1 MLGGSATV
9 TLPAKLAPGNYVIRF
24 EVISLHFATVQG
36 GAEFYPACTQ
46 VTVGGSQKGGPTDDE
61 LVNLPG
67 AYSDTDPGIFVPDV
81 YDFNQDY
88 IFPGPP
94 IAAFAQVETAA
105 SGGGSNNGGV
115 RRGSTRFL
123 LLPCLLIIAY
133 LL

>member
-9 TLPAKLAPGNYVIRF
+9 TLPATLAAGNYVVRF
-24 EVISLHFATVQG
+24 EVISLHFARVQG

-46 VTVGGSQKGGPTDDE
+46 VTVGGSQKGRPTDDE
-61 LVNLPG
+61 LVHLPG
-67 AYSDTDPGIFVPDV
+67 AYSDTDPGIFVPEV

-94 IAAFAQVETAA
+94 IAAFAQVQTSARL
-105 SGGGSNNGGV
+105 SSDGGV
-115 RRGSTRFL
+115 RRGSIRLL
-123 LLPCLLIIAY
+123 LLPCLLIIAS